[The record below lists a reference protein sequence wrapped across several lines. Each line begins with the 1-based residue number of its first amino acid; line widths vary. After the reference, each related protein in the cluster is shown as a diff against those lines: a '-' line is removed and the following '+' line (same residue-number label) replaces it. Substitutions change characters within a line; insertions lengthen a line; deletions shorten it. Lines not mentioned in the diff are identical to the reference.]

1 MSTLRIS
8 DVKNR
13 AAAHP
18 SIRYLSKSA
27 SVVLTE
33 ATASQKEVEKIYDI
47 FLSHSFRDAALILGV
62 KLKLEDHGH
71 TVYVDW
77 IEDPQLDRSKVNKST
92 AEKLRNRMQ
101 SCKCLC
107 YATTPSSSDS
117 KWMPWECGYMDGKK
131 NRVAIL
137 PLTESGQGYAGQE
150 YLGIYPYI
158 DEAPPDGESEKCLWV
173 NESANYYCKFLSWL
187 NGTNPSYHQ
196 NG

>member
-1 MSTLRIS
+1 MSTFRIS
-8 DVKNR
+8 EVRNR

-18 SIRYLSKSA
+18 SIRNFSKSA
-27 SVVLTE
+27 SVVLAE
-33 ATASQKEVEKIYDI
+33 ATASQKEVEKTYDI
-47 FLSHSFRDAALILGV
+47 FLSHSFRDADLILGV

-77 IEDPQLDRSKVNKST
+77 IEDPQLDRLKVNKST

-137 PLTESGQGYAGQE
+137 PLTESGQSYAGQE

-158 DEAPPDGESEKCLWV
+158 DEAPPDGESKKCLDRRV
-173 NESANYYCKFLSWL
+173 ICQKVKTEE
-187 NGTNPSYHQ
+187 TE
-196 NG
+196 

>member
-1 MSTLRIS
+1 MNTFRIS
-8 DVKNR
+8 DVKGR

-18 SIRYLSKSA
+18 SIKNFSKSA
-27 SVVLTE
+27 AAVLME
-33 ATASQKEVEKIYDI
+33 ATASQKEVEKTYDI
-47 FLSHSFRDAALILGV
+47 FLSHSFRDADLILGV

-92 AEKLRNRMQ
+92 AEKLRNSMQ

-107 YATTPSSSDS
+107 YATTPSSPEST
-117 KWMPWECGYMDGKK
+117 WMPWECGYMDGKK
-131 NRVAIL
+131 ERVAIL
-137 PLTESGQGYAGQE
+137 PLTESGQSYTGQE

-158 DEAPPDGESEKCLWV
+158 DEAIPQGGSEKCLWV
-173 NESANYYCKFLSWL
+173 NESANYCKFESWL